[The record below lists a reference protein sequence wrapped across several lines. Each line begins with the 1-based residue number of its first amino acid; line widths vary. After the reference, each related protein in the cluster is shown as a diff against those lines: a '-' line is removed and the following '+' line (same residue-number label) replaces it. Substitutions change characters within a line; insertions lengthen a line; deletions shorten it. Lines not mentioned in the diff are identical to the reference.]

1 MAELEPHL
9 RILVDDIR
17 ANRVRPGTLNSRA
30 DAQQYIDEALRL
42 TPRQP
47 EDQVEAMVDYL
58 ASNPG

>member
-30 DAQQYIDEALRL
+30 DARKYVDEALTL

-47 EDQVEAMVDYL
+47 EDQIEAMVDYL
-58 ASNPG
+58 ASTPG